1 MSDEFAQLEWHIF
14 QQFGEEILKQ
24 PTTLDETR
32 LISKTIE
39 EMLLVPCSIWLSPD
53 YFPLPG
59 EDDPLQIVNENAPEL
74 VFQAFTTFKNE
85 HTQPGTKIER
95 ENNVIV
101 PLIAQDCLLG
111 LIQIQSK
118 DASALQ
124 ATQLDYLARI
134 AAQSALGI
142 QINRQ
147 VILKN
152 WRFQQL
158 ALVRSVGKQI
168 STVMDLDDLSARV
181 TQLIQ
186 QTFNY
191 YHVAI
196 FTQEETPDLL
206 RFRSSYPLNNRLS
219 SVPLVAKS
227 VHKGML
233 EYVGKTNSSLLARD
247 VTREDKYQY
256 FDDLPET
263 RSEFVLPLK
272 IEDRLLGILDIQ
284 SKKLNDFHEIDCMAL
299 EALADQ
305 IAIAIDGILR
315 YKDLKRNAEQM
326 RVVYEVSHA
335 LNSIL
340 DFDKLLDEIIQL
352 IHQRFQYPFVQIY
365 TVSVTTQRI
374 IYRKGNLP
382 IENPG
387 LLDNLAYDLNDSH
400 GIIPW
405 VAREGK
411 TKLVNNTARE
421 PLYHSRGLD
430 YLGTQSELAIPLAF
444 AGEILGVLDIQSN
457 LPDAFDAEHNLA
469 LLESLAASIS
479 LAMRNARLFRS
490 EQWRRMVADSFQD
503 VATLLP
509 RSVELHTLLDEILNK
524 IEQVLPTEA
533 SAIWLLDSA
542 DVPDLRLAAAHCVDP
557 SLVIQIHQESRSVRE
572 WLKKSMDTQGTTIRM
587 PEDPFG
593 PLGQALGLPQ
603 DYSSIAAP
611 LYANEQPL
619 GLITIAH
626 PEPGRYG
633 NEARAITATFANY
646 ASIAI
651 KNAEYYAESQTN
663 AWVATTLLQVAE
675 ACQNAE
681 SVDDLLEMLVRIT
694 PMLAGVNKA
703 AVFLF
708 DALFQGMTFKADYGI
723 NPILEKNLIL
733 LSEARVFTQM
743 LGKSNAILIED
754 PNQAFAWFTDDLCSP
769 DEDAFLIPL
778 STRQET
784 HGALLI
790 TLNHAVNDSSHQNE
804 FEKIIRIIEGITR
817 HTATALDN
825 LINLENRQQES
836 YVTEVLLQ
844 VAQTVSS
851 SNDTVEMLTN
861 ITYLVNLLVG
871 IHTSQIFTWEREKRC
886 FLPLLPSTSDD
897 HSLMNDFRQ
906 QSFTH
911 GSFRAFSQAMVMEEP
926 LWLILPQNMAEIASI
941 LDTHGYPVNELNH
954 HPESFNTPLLLVV
967 PLVVKGE
974 LYGML
979 TAVDDGLSPRYREK
993 RLEILTGVSQ
1003 QIAIAMQNE
1012 KLRLEMIRSERIE
1025 QEFKLAKNI
1034 QQTFLPDHLPQ
1045 LDHWSIQAIWNPAME
1060 IGGDFYDVF
1069 HVDAKHLGLVIAD
1082 VSDKGMGAA
1091 LYMTVTRTLIRANAH
1106 GVLSPGKVLAKVNQQ
1121 LLLDTQNGM
1130 FVTAVYI
1137 ILNIETGEF
1146 EYANAGHNYP
1156 ILYQPDCEQIVRL
1169 PKGNLALGV
1178 MEKIVYQDHHF
1189 ITEPG
1194 DTLFLYT
1201 DGITE
1206 NFSPDGEDF
1215 GEERYHS
1222 LIRQYNTGTLI
1233 DFMETIKK
1241 EIKAFHGDAPP
1252 SDDITLLAIQYI
1264 YKWKHKTQ

>member
-1 MSDEFAQLEWHIF
+1 MSKNIDALNWNFFL
-14 QQFGEEILKQ
+14 QFGEELLKQ
-24 PTTLDETR
+24 SSIIDEIR
-32 LISKTIE
+32 LIRKTIE
-39 EMLLVPCSIWLSPD
+39 GMQHGTCTIWLSPD

-59 EDDPLQIVNENAPEL
+59 EDDPLQIINEKAPDLISE
-74 VFQAFTTFKNE
+74 VFLSLKKE
-85 HTQPGTKIER
+85 HPQPGTKIEHQD
-95 ENNVIV
+95 ELII
-101 PLIAQDCLLG
+101 PLIAQECLLG
-111 LIQIQSK
+111 LVLIQK
-118 DASALQ
+118 DSANPIDDQ
-124 ATQLDYLARI
+124 QMDNLAWI
-134 AAQSALGI
+134 AAHSALGI

-147 VILKN
+147 VTLKN

-158 ALVRSVGKQI
+158 ALVRSVAKQI
-168 STVMDLDDLSARV
+168 STVMNLDELSARV

-196 FTQEETPDLL
+196 FTQEENPDLL
-206 RFRSSYPLNNRLS
+206 RFRSSFPVNNRLS
-219 SVPLVAKS
+219 SVPVIAKS
-227 VHKGML
+227 IHKGMIG
-233 EYVGKTNSSLLARD
+233 YVGKTNTSLLARD
-247 VTREDKYQY
+247 VSAETKYQY
-256 FDDLPET
+256 FDDLAET
-263 RSEFVLPLK
+263 RSEFVLPLI
-272 IEDRLLGILDIQ
+272 IEDHLLGILDIQ
-284 SKKLNDFHEIDCMAL
+284 SKKINDFHEIDCMAL

-305 IAIAIDGILR
+305 IAIAISGILH
-315 YKDLKRNAEQM
+315 YTDLNRNAEQM

-352 IHQRFQYPFVQIY
+352 IHHRFQYPFVQIY
-365 TVSVTTQRI
+365 TVSSSTQKI

-382 IENPG
+382 CEKPD
-387 LLDNLAYDLNDSH
+387 LLENLAYDLDDPH

-411 TKLVNNTARE
+411 TKLVNNIVNE
-421 PLYHSRGLD
+421 PLYQSRGFD
-430 YLGTQSELAIPLAF
+430 YLGTQSELAIPLSF
-444 AGEILGVLDIQSN
+444 AGEILGVLDIQST
-457 LPDAFDAEHNLA
+457 LQDAFDAKHNLA
-469 LLESLAASIS
+469 LLESLAASVS

-524 IEQVLPTEA
+524 IEQVLPAEA

-557 SLVIQIHQESRSVRE
+557 TRLIQIHQESRSVRE
-572 WLKKSMDTQGTTIRM
+572 WLSRSMETQETTIRL

-593 PLGQALGLPQ
+593 PLGQALELPQ

-611 LYANEQPL
+611 LYANDQPL

-633 NEARAITATFANY
+633 NEARAITGTFANY

-651 KNAEYYAESQTN
+651 KNAEYFAESQTN

-681 SVDDLLEMLVRIT
+681 NVDDLLEMLVRIT
-694 PMLAGVNKA
+694 PMLAGVNKTA
-703 AVFLF
+703 AFIYDPHF
-708 DALFQGMTFKADYGI
+708 RGMSFKAEYGI
-723 NPILEKNLIL
+723 NATIEKRLVL
-733 LSEARVFTQM
+733 LSEAKVFHQV
-743 LGKSNAILIED
+743 LGQSNAILVD
-754 PNQAFAWFTDDLCSP
+754 QANQAFQWLTNQLCSP
-769 DEDAFLIPL
+769 GEDAFLVPL

-790 TLNHAVNDSSHQNE
+790 TVNHGINDTTHQDE
-804 FEKIIRIIEGITR
+804 FEKIIRIIEGIAR

-825 LINLENRQQES
+825 LIHLENRQQES

-851 SNDTVEMLTN
+851 NNDIQEMLTN
-861 ITYLVNLLVG
+861 ITYLLNLLAG
-871 IHTSQIFTWEREKRC
+871 INTSQIFTWEPEKRC
-886 FLPLLPSTSDD
+886 FLPLL
-897 HSLMNDFRQ
+897 NDISAEKSRDFDFLQ
-906 QSFTH
+906 HAYPH
-911 GSFRAFSQAMVMEEP
+911 GSFRAFSQTMVMEEP
-926 LWLILPQNMAEIASI
+926 LWLILPQNSDKIPALLEN
-941 LDTHGYPVNELNH
+941 HGFPLSELNH

-979 TAVDDGLSPRYREK
+979 TAIDDGLTPRYREK
-993 RLEILTGVSQ
+993 RLEIITGVSQ

-1012 KLRLEMIRSERIE
+1012 KLRMEMIRSERIQ
-1025 QEFKLAKNI
+1025 QEFKLAKKI
-1034 QQTFLPDHLPQ
+1034 QQTFLPDHLPE
-1045 LDHWSIQAIWNPAME
+1045 LEHWSIQAIWNPALE

-1069 HVDAKHLGLVIAD
+1069 HVDAKHIGLVIAD

-1091 LYMTVTRTLIRANAH
+1091 LYMTVTRTLIRASAH
-1106 GVLSPGKVLAKVNQQ
+1106 NVLSPGKVLARVNQQ
-1121 LLLDTQNGM
+1121 LLRDTQNGM

-1137 ILNIETGEF
+1137 ILNIETGAF

-1156 ILYQPDCEQIVRL
+1156 LLYQPNCEQIIKL

-1206 NFSPDGEDF
+1206 NFSPNGEDF

-1241 EIKAFHGDAPP
+1241 EIAAFHGDSPP